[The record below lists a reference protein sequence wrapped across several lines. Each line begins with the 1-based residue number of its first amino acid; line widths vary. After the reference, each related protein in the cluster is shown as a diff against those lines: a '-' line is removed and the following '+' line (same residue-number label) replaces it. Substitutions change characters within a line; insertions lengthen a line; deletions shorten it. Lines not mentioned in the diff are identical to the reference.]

1 MKSSLDI
8 MSYEEFLQLPVNF
21 IVRQAQNIKFKRENN
36 IPLSEEET
44 ELRDHFI
51 AYSNQVFLEETRAR
65 LEYCWSLDFN
75 K

>member
-1 MKSSLDI
+1 
-8 MSYEEFLQLPVNF
+8 MSYEEFLQLPVDF

-36 IPLSEEET
+36 IPLSEEEH
-44 ELRDHFI
+44 ELRDHFSQ
-51 AYSNQVFLEETRAR
+51 YSQEVLLEENKAR